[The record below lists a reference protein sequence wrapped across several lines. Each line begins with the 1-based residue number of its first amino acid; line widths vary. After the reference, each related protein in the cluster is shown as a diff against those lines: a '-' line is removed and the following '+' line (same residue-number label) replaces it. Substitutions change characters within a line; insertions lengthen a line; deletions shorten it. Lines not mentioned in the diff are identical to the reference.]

1 MTSMFK
7 PIVQNAQAQQPVIT
21 PPPTM
26 PDPFGPASAEAA
38 KLAAAKMSQ
47 GGRSSTILSNTASR
61 SAQTFAGGSGGVYGS
76 TKLG

>member
-1 MTSMFK
+1 MTGLFK
-7 PIVQNAQAQQPVIT
+7 GPGPPPQAPT
-21 PPPTM
+21 PAPPPTM

-61 SAQTFAGGSGGVYGS
+61 SSQTFAGGSGGVYGS

>member
-1 MTSMFK
+1 
-7 PIVQNAQAQQPVIT
+7 
-21 PPPTM
+21 M

-61 SAQTFAGGSGGVYGS
+61 SSQTFAGGSGGVYGS